1 MHYKEL
7 YRQPLSWR
15 CTCSRD
21 RIKNVLMSLRPA
33 DKEELLKDPQVEMT
47 CQYCG
52 ARYVISHDELA
63 AMFKQKET

>member
-1 MHYKEL
+1 
-7 YRQPLSWR
+7 
-15 CTCSRD
+15 
-21 RIKNVLMSLRPA
+21 MSLRPA
-33 DKEELLKDPQVEMT
+33 DEEELLKDPQVEMT